1 MMSEKIVE
9 VMNSIGFFTALEKIR
24 EWCSLL
30 TEKYLELAAL
40 SGLSP
45 LMLGIVIL
53 IGIFIVLYILSG
65 ISFFRFLMRLYQ
77 RLLLLT
83 GLCAL
88 GMYLFYIGREH
99 QIFLDNKT
107 LGEYKA
113 LEQVNVSI
121 NGDETVELMT
131 RERGVKKAVGPEFEL
146 RAEIFDENGEIVNT
160 ITKTI
165 AVNCSKD
172 IMINLPALAGGSE
185 NFIVP
190 APR

>member
-1 MMSEKIVE
+1 MMTEKLVE
-9 VMNSIGFFTALEKIR
+9 VLNNIGFFVALEKIR
-24 EWCSLL
+24 EWLSVV
-30 TEKYLELAAL
+30 EAKYFELAEL

-45 LMLGIVIL
+45 LMLGAAIL
-53 IGIFIVLYILSG
+53 AGIFVVLYILSG

-88 GMYLFYIGREH
+88 GVYLFYIGREH

-107 LGEYKA
+107 LDEYKA

-121 NGDETVELMT
+121 NGEEAVELMT
-131 RERGVKKAVGPEFEL
+131 RERGVKKTVGPEFKL
-146 RAEIFDENGEIVNT
+146 KAEVFDEKGEIVNT

-165 AVNCSKD
+165 AVKFSKD
-172 IMINLPALAGGSE
+172 IMINLPALAGGNE
-185 NFIVP
+185 GFIVP

>member
-1 MMSEKIVE
+1 MMSEKLLE
-9 VMNSIGFFTALEKIR
+9 VMNNIGFFTALEKIR

-30 TEKYLELAAL
+30 AEKYLELSAL

-45 LMLGIVIL
+45 LQLGAVIFV
-53 IGIFIVLYILSG
+53 GIFIVLYILSG

-77 RLLLLT
+77 RLLLLA

-88 GMYLFYIGREH
+88 GVYLFYIGREH

-107 LGEYKA
+107 LGDYKA
-113 LEQVNVSI
+113 LEQVNVSV
-121 NGDETVELMT
+121 NGDEAVELMT
-131 RERGVKKAVGPEFEL
+131 RERGVKKTVGPEFEL
-146 RAEIFDENGEIVNT
+146 RAEIFDENGEITNT

-165 AVNCSKD
+165 AINFSKD
-172 IMINLPALAGGSE
+172 IMINLPVLAGGSE
-185 NFIVP
+185 DFIVP

>member
-1 MMSEKIVE
+1 MMTEKLVE
-9 VMNSIGFFTALEKIR
+9 VLNNIGFFVALEKIR
-24 EWCSLL
+24 EWFYVV
-30 TEKYLELAAL
+30 EAKYFELAEL

-45 LMLGIVIL
+45 LMLGAAIL
-53 IGIFIVLYILSG
+53 LGVFIVLYILSG

-88 GMYLFYIGREH
+88 GVYLFCIGREH

-107 LGEYKA
+107 LDEYKA

-121 NGDETVELMT
+121 NGDEAVELMT
-131 RERGVKKAVGPEFEL
+131 RERGVKKTVGPEFEL
-146 RAEIFDENGEIVNT
+146 KAEVFDENGEIVNT
-160 ITKTI
+160 ITRTI
-165 AVNCSKD
+165 AVKFSKD

-185 NFIVP
+185 GFIVP